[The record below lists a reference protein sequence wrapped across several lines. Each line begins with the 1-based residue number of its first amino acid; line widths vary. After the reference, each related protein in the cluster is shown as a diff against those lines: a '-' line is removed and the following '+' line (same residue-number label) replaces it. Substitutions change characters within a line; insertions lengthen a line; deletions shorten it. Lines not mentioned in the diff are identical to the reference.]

1 MPAHQ
6 NTNAHIV
13 AFDLIE
19 PCMIAVSQKQAF
31 GLVAEQLADKIG
43 INARILTAKLTET
56 EKERPST
63 VGGGVVIKHI
73 MIDGLQSQV
82 AMMVRFK
89 NPVPMQSADNRNVD
103 LMFLLVTPQR
113 QGAFYLQT
121 LSRLSRFLN
130 DIDVLQKLRTAQD
143 IKSLRAVLEGDCI
156 RKLAA

>member
-1 MPAHQ
+1 MPIHQ
-6 NTNAHIV
+6 NTNTHIV
-13 AFDLIE
+13 PFDLIE
-19 PCMIAVSQKQAF
+19 PSMIAVSQKQAF

-43 INARILTAKLTET
+43 INARILTAKLTES

-63 VGGGVVIKHI
+63 VGGGVAIKHI

-89 NPVPMQSADNRNVD
+89 NAVPMKSADSRNVD
-103 LMFLLVTPQR
+103 LMFLLITPQR

-121 LSRLSRFLN
+121 LSRLSRFLK
-130 DIDVLQKLRTAQD
+130 DGDVLQKLRGAED
-143 IKSLRAVLEGDCI
+143 IKTMRALLEGEPI